1 MHIAVT
7 GNIGAGKSTL
17 ARLLAE
23 HYGWEVFYE
32 AVEDNPYLADFYAD
46 MPRWAFHLQIYFL
59 RSRFDQARQI
69 MTSNRRIIQDRT
81 IYEDAHIF
89 ARNLYDSG
97 HMTAVDYATYYA
109 LFETMMEVIKPPD
122 LMIYLRA
129 DLPRLLTQIE
139 RRGRAF
145 EQGISPGY
153 LADLNRHYE
162 QFIGHYRDGN
172 LLVLDVNQLD
182 YVHRP
187 EDLQTIFREVDRAL
201 VYGR

>member
-1 MHIAVT
+1 
-7 GNIGAGKSTL
+7 
-17 ARLLAE
+17 
-23 HYGWEVFYE
+23 
-32 AVEDNPYLADFYAD
+32 
-46 MPRWAFHLQIYFL
+46 
-59 RSRFDQARQI
+59 

-89 ARNLYDSG
+89 ARNLYESG
-97 HMTAVDYATYYA
+97 HMTSVDYHTYYA

-145 EQGISPGY
+145 EQGISPDY

-162 QFIGHYRDGN
+162 QFIDTYREGN
-172 LLVLDVNQLD
+172 LLILDVNQLD

-187 EDLQTIFREVDRAL
+187 ADLQTILQEVDRAL